1 MKTNLSNFGLRTQL
15 TDFSLHS
22 VYTLIFLLRKV
33 KLDLV
38 KVCFLKFS
46 FLDSFDFSRATVTN
60 PAKFNRLVQEKTVKI
75 NPASIISSFVFYG
88 NRYELNDLKTL
99 FSIEFNLKKTA
110 VAILNF
116 GNQSNSDV
124 LIISPVKAFSS

>member
-46 FLDSFDFSRATVTN
+46 FLDSFDFSRGTVTN
-60 PAKFNRLVQEKTVKI
+60 PANFNRLVQEKTVKI

-99 FSIEFNLKKTA
+99 FSIEFNLTKTA

-124 LIISPVKAFSS
+124 LIIYPVKAFSS